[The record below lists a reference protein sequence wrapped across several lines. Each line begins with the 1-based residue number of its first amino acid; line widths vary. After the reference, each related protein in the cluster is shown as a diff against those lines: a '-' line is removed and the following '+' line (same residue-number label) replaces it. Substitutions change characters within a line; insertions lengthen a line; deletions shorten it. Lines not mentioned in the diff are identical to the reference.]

1 MKEERTEFI
10 ISMLKKAKTENFE
23 EFSKLEKTIK
33 ELQEE
38 LNNHYAKTNGKQDLQ
53 KAFTNILKSSKK
65 INSSRP
71 ALLYAFQDKE
81 GNTLATDSYIA
92 VKVKDASG
100 IALEKPERMEYQ
112 PPNMESLFNAYTD
125 ITEEINE
132 SVLKSAVSTAKA
144 KSYRKHKMIA
154 LYRFS
159 NGSLFDASKLL
170 TGVLATGNNAVNL
183 NSEKPFGLAK
193 MQSKDE
199 NIDFIICPYRVTD
212 PVSFD
217 EKNIGYIEA

>member
-38 LNNHYAKTNGKQDLQ
+38 LNNHYAKTSGKQDLQ

-65 INSSRP
+65 INSCRP

-81 GNTLATDSYIA
+81 GNTCATDSYIA
-92 VKVKDASG
+92 LKVKDASG

-125 ITEEINE
+125 ITEEINA

-144 KSYRKHKMIA
+144 KSYRKHKMTA

-183 NSEKPFGLAK
+183 NSEKPFGIAK

-199 NIDFIICPYRVTD
+199 NINFIICPYRAKD

-217 EKNIGYIEA
+217 ENNIGYIEA